1 MSITS
6 RKAVLTLMALALT
19 ACNTGDVQVS
29 GTGQAA
35 TQAGQLP
42 GQALAPNG
50 PQAPGKKGDNKK
62 IFFQRVTLDDAL
74 PDQLL
79 SIDYASK
86 NAPKLSSSDGIPV
99 VAQDFNPGSGLV
111 LNADNS
117 DSVTYLRSLDVGADA
132 LVTTTLSTEDSQIR
146 FRFPRSVKSFSI
158 QGADSLSPE
167 ILSKDASTWVV
178 AWADKSGVVSIGE
191 NLNPSVTTLAIP
203 TSAISKKAT
212 TVQWNA
218 SGDHLLVRTVADA
231 VLYKASSQGIAF
243 DRIYSG
249 VSASAFSPDGSK
261 IALVQTKD
269 ATLQVIDLSTVAV
282 AANQKAEAQINLD
295 SSVIH
300 DFSWNPHG
308 FTYWTRLKSG
318 MGEVRFLSFDS
329 DKEGKNFKL
338 PQGEITVAQLGVPD
352 AVLDGVVCPS
362 WSGDRIYFSDFDNG
376 SYVIEKASVDSGK
389 FAGATEFMKPLADAT
404 DSEGFVCPKF

>member
-29 GTGQAA
+29 GTGQA

-62 IFFQRVTLDDAL
+62 IFFQRVTLDEGL

-86 NAPKLSSSDGIPV
+86 NAAKSSSFGIPV
-99 VAQDFNPGSGLV
+99 VAQDFTPGAGV
-111 LNADNS
+111 VPNADNS
-117 DSVTYLRSLDVGADA
+117 DSVTYLHSSDVGADE
-132 LVTTTLSTEDSQIR
+132 LVTTILSTLASQVR
-146 FRFPRSVKSFSI
+146 FRFPRNVKAFSI
-158 QGADSLSPE
+158 QGGDALS
-167 ILSKDASTWVV
+167 SDASTWVI

-203 TSAISKKAT
+203 SSATSKKAT

-231 VLYKASSQGIAF
+231 VIYKASSQGITF

-261 IALVQTKD
+261 VALVQTKD
-269 ATLQVIDLSTVAV
+269 ATLQVIDLSV
-282 AANQKAEAQINLD
+282 AASEKPETQINLD
-295 SSVIH
+295 SSAIH
-300 DFSWNPHG
+300 DFSWNAYG
-308 FTYWTRLKSG
+308 FTYWARLKSG

-329 DKEGKNFKL
+329 DKAGKDFKL

-352 AVLDGVVCPS
+352 AIQDGVVCPS

-376 SYVIEKASVDSGK
+376 SYAIEKASVDSGK
-389 FAGATEFMKPLADAT
+389 FGGATEFMKPLADST

>member
-1 MSITS
+1 MSSTS
-6 RKAVLTLMALALT
+6 RKAVLTLMALVLT

-62 IFFQRVTLDDAL
+62 IFFQRVTFAEGLL
-74 PDQLL
+74 DQLL

-86 NAPKLSSSDGIPV
+86 NAPRSSSSDGIPV
-99 VAQDFNPGSGLV
+99 VAQDFIPGAGLV
-111 LNADNS
+111 LNTDNS

-132 LVTTTLSTEDSQIR
+132 LVTTTLSTQESQVR
-146 FRFPRSVKSFSI
+146 FRFSRTVKSFSI
-158 QGADSLSPE
+158 QGAE
-167 ILSKDASTWVV
+167 TLSKDASSWVV

-191 NLNPSVTTLAIP
+191 NLNPSVATLAIP
-203 TSAISKKAT
+203 SGATSKRAT

-218 SGDHLLVRTVADA
+218 SGDYLLVRTVADA
-231 VLYKASSQGIAF
+231 VLYKVGSQGIAF
-243 DRIYSG
+243 ERIYSG

-261 IALVQTKD
+261 VALVQTKD
-269 ATLQVIDLSTVAV
+269 ATLQVIDLLTVA
-282 AANQKAEAQINLD
+282 AAKSEKAEAQINLD
-295 SSVIH
+295 SSTIH
-300 DFSWNPHG
+300 DFSWNAHG
-308 FTYWTRLKSG
+308 FTYWARLKSG
-318 MGEVRFLSFDS
+318 MGEVRFLSYDS
-329 DKEGKNFKL
+329 DKAGTDFKL
-338 PQGEITVAQLGVPD
+338 PQGEVTVAQLGVPD
-352 AVLDGVVCPS
+352 GVQDGVVCPS

-376 SYVIEKASVDSGK
+376 SYVIEKASVGSGK
-389 FAGATEFMKPLADAT
+389 FGGATEFMRPLADST